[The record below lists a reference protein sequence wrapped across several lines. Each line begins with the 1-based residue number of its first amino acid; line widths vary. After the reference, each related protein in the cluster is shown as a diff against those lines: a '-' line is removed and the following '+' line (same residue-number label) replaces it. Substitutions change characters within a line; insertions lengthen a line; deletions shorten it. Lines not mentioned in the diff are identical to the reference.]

1 MCESKLEGVDEMTK
15 RENLRRKEERKEE
28 ARAEIGESQM
38 VREIYR
44 ITVLRRQDRSALS
57 VEVE

>member
-15 RENLRRKEERKEE
+15 TENLGRKERKEE

-38 VREIYR
+38 VRFIESPFYGDK
-44 ITVLRRQDRSALS
+44 TGLH
-57 VEVE
+57 